1 MNSEREIQGY
11 FARMTLTDDEAQA
24 LYNLARAW
32 AERVACTIEE
42 IAEEIAYL
50 VQKSA
55 ETLVDIA
62 GTILEELEK
71 AISDI
76 ETEPRAAAKRSGT
89 GRDAL
94 NRDTGRKSGGANGK
108 GPIAGYTS
116 RPKSRHRRKNR
127 R

>member
-1 MNSEREIQGY
+1 MGG
-11 FARMTLTDDEAQA
+11 
-24 LYNLARAW
+24 
-32 AERVACTIEE
+32 RVTCTIQE
-42 IAEEIAYL
+42 IVEEIAYIM
-50 VQKSA
+50 QKSA
-55 ETLVDIA
+55 ETLVDLA
-62 GTILEELEK
+62 GKILEELEK

-76 ETEPRAAAKRSGT
+76 ETEPRARAAKRSGT